1 MAGSPLQGSYCYR
14 YPNTSEVSE
23 PQPTLLP
30 SEEPLSSLLTH
41 HALLPLQQDN
51 VTTEDVSVEDALP
64 PVRSTTPPP
73 PSSSPPPLSP
83 AKGDNCGDNTEEWT
97 EPQLY
102 STLNGTEHNVDS
114 CSSLNS
120 SDAEEIFNEID
131 QSTVHHSNLSATVAK
146 GINDSL
152 GTLSNLSE
160 EFTVSTN
167 LHCSS
172 FTSCY
177 HGRAACQPTY

>member
-1 MAGSPLQGSYCYR
+1 M
-14 YPNTSEVSE
+14 
-23 PQPTLLP
+23 
-30 SEEPLSSLLTH
+30 
-41 HALLPLQQDN
+41 
-51 VTTEDVSVEDALP
+51 
-64 PVRSTTPPP
+64 RSTTPSP

-97 EPQLY
+97 EPQLN
-102 STLNGTEHNVDS
+102 SALNGTDHNVDS
-114 CSSLNS
+114 CSSLDS

-131 QSTVHHSNLSATVAK
+131 QPTVYHSNLSATVAK

-160 EFTVSTN
+160 EFIVSTK
-167 LHCSS
+167 LHCHS

-177 HGRAACQPTY
+177 HGRARQPTY